1 MGIRRIKSVKNKHTI
16 VNKMAEVSGAPPPIN
31 SGLGFESRDAIAEGM
46 VDLLRP
52 AVEEIDERV
61 KTVR

>member
-1 MGIRRIKSVKNKHTI
+1 
-16 VNKMAEVSGAPPPIN
+16 MAETKVPPPEN
-31 SGLGFESRDAIAEGM
+31 PSLGFESRDAIAEGM

>member
-1 MGIRRIKSVKNKHTI
+1 
-16 VNKMAEVSGAPPPIN
+16 MAETKVPPPGN
-31 SGLGFESRDAIAEGM
+31 SSLGLESRDAIAEGM